1 MKIFKKITALCA
13 VLVMMI
19 CTLSGCTQFDRAG
32 YIQAMLD
39 SLYKGNHDAYAAMTK
54 LTSDELNQNYQE
66 GINAEIEKFLSYM
79 NISDNASFVD
89 EDTRTNLRSFFQK
102 VYQNADYTVSEADKK
117 GNVTITIRPIQIFT
131 PSREA
136 LDAYVNDFFAR
147 NDAGEFAELTDEAF
161 YSQYIQ
167 GALDILN
174 SYADTISY
182 GDATTVTVTVTSN
195 NQHVY
200 SITDE
205 EFDSIDQNI
214 LDYNSQSNT
223 SDSTNTQDDTNISDD
238 TNTPDSTDTSDS
250 PVQNDTDA
258 Q

>member
-1 MKIFKKITALCA
+1 MQKIKKKLALA
-13 VLVMMI
+13 A
-19 CTLSGCTQFDRAG
+19 TLMLIIFTLGGCTQFDRSG

-39 SLYKGNHDAYAAMTK
+39 SLYKGDHDAYAAMTK
-54 LTSDELNQNYQE
+54 LTPDELEENYQE

-89 EDTRTNLRSFFQK
+89 ENTRTNLRSFFQK
-102 VYQNADYTVSEADKK
+102 IYQSADYTINEADKK
-117 GNVTITIRPIQIFT
+117 GNVTVTIRPIQIFT
-131 PSREA
+131 RSKEEM
-136 LDAYVNDFFAR
+136 DAYVNDFFAR

-174 SYADTISY
+174 KYIDNIPY
-182 GDATTVTVTVTSN
+182 GNETSITVTVTAN

-205 EFDSIDQNI
+205 EFDRIDEAI
-214 LDYNSQSNT
+214 LDYKDVS
-223 SDSTNTQDDTNISDD
+223 
-238 TNTPDSTDTSDS
+238 NTPDDQTSSETESDS
-250 PVQNDTDA
+250 ESETSETN
-258 Q
+258 